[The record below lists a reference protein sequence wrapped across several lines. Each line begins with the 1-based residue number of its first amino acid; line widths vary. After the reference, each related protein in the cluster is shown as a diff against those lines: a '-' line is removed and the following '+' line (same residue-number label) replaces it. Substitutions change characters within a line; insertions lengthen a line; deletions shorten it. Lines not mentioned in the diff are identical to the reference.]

1 MNVWHA
7 RVDMDAYDL
16 TWKIKGL
23 WAENIEKQSGL
34 LPKTL
39 HGMRVVINTP
49 EGYRQVVGAVWNK
62 DINSIELVLDKE

>member
-1 MNVWHA
+1 
-7 RVDMDAYDL
+7 MDAYDL

-34 LPKTL
+34 GMAPKSDMKVL
-39 HGMRVVINTP
+39 INTP

-62 DINSIELVLDKE
+62 ETNSIELVLDKE